1 MQIFGDEQLAREVM
15 AFLREWDNAIARLEI
30 QDIVQLCRPEI
41 RLVDVS
47 MEVKGVEAYQ
57 ALWQQYR
64 AFIPEGIRIERQDL
78 NIHVTSDLAVVD
90 GYVRVSYAVIE
101 PIFQLGWCRVSMCLS
116 KQQGKWQLLHQ
127 HTSVPVQLETRKM
140 RRIKS
145 VS

>member
-1 MQIFGDEQLAREVM
+1 MQVFGDKQLAQEVM
-15 AFLREWDNAIARLEI
+15 AFLQQWDHAICSLEI
-30 QDIVQLCRPEI
+30 QDIIQLCRPDI

-47 MEVKGVEAYQ
+47 TEIKGIDAYQ
-57 ALWQQYR
+57 ALWLQYR
-64 AFIPEGIRIERQDL
+64 PFIPEGIRIERQDI
-78 NIHVTSDLAVVD
+78 NIHVSTDLALVD
-90 GYVRVSYAVIE
+90 GYVRVNYAVIE

-116 KQQGKWQLLHQ
+116 KQQGRWQLLHQ

>member
-1 MQIFGDEQLAREVM
+1 MQIFGDEQLGQEVV
-15 AFLREWDNAIARLEI
+15 AFLQAWDNAICRLEI
-30 QDIVQLCRPEI
+30 QDIIQLCRPDI

-47 MEVKGVEAYQ
+47 TEITGTAAYQ
-57 ALWQQYR
+57 TLWQQYR
-64 AFIPEGIRIERQDL
+64 PLIPEGILIERQEL
-78 NIHVTSDLAVVD
+78 NIHVSSDLALID
-90 GYVRVSYAVIE
+90 AYVRVSYAVIE

-116 KQQGKWQLLHQ
+116 KQQDRWQLLHQ

>member
-1 MQIFGDEQLAREVM
+1 MQIFGDEQLGQEVV
-15 AFLREWDNAIARLEI
+15 AFLQAWDNAICRLEI
-30 QDIVQLCRPEI
+30 QDIIQLCRPDI

-47 MEVKGVEAYQ
+47 TEITGTAAYQ
-57 ALWQQYR
+57 SLWQQSR
-64 AFIPEGIRIERQDL
+64 PLIPEGIRIERQEL
-78 NIHVTSDLAVVD
+78 NIHVSSDLALID
-90 GYVRVSYAVIE
+90 AYVRVSYAVIE

-116 KQQGKWQLLHQ
+116 KQQDRWQLLHQ